1 MEKKSYAASGQTK
14 RAMAD
19 ALKKLMAQKPLD
31 KITIQELAEQ
41 CGMKRQN
48 FYYHFEDIY
57 DLLRWMFQEEA
68 VSLLEQREGALL
80 WQEGLLQLFRYL
92 QENRKVCLCALKSL
106 GRDYVK
112 RFFRENI
119 YDIIYRSVEQM
130 EEKLGGSENDAEMLT
145 HFYVISL
152 AATVESWL
160 YEEIGQTPEE
170 LVAFCDTMLTDH
182 IRGAELRLR
191 ERREERARRG
201 LGLTSRF
208 SPGYGDLPL
217 SVQPLF
223 LDTVDAVRRIGL
235 HMTPGDLMVPRK
247 SVTALLGVGAAA
259 EKRRSCETCALRETC
274 QFTRGGRHCGR

>member
-1 MEKKSYAASGQTK
+1 MEKKSYTASGQTK

-19 ALKKLMAQKPLD
+19 ALKKLMTQKPLD
-31 KITIQELAEQ
+31 KITIQELMEQ

-170 LVAFCDTMLTDH
+170 LVAFCGTMLTDH

-191 ERREERARRG
+191 ERREER
-201 LGLTSRF
+201 
-208 SPGYGDLPL
+208 
-217 SVQPLF
+217 
-223 LDTVDAVRRIGL
+223 
-235 HMTPGDLMVPRK
+235 TP
-247 SVTALLGVGAAA
+247 
-259 EKRRSCETCALRETC
+259 
-274 QFTRGGRHCGR
+274 

>member
-1 MEKKSYAASGQTK
+1 MEKKSYTASGQTK

-19 ALKKLMAQKPLD
+19 ALKKLMIQKPLD
-31 KITIQELAEQ
+31 KITIQELMEQ

-119 YDIIYRSVEQM
+119 YNIIYRSVEQM
-130 EEKLGGSENDAEMLT
+130 EEKLLT
-145 HFYVISL
+145 HSY
-152 AATVESWL
+152 
-160 YEEIGQTPEE
+160 
-170 LVAFCDTMLTDH
+170 M
-182 IRGAELRLR
+182 
-191 ERREERARRG
+191 
-201 LGLTSRF
+201 
-208 SPGYGDLPL
+208 
-217 SVQPLF
+217 
-223 LDTVDAVRRIGL
+223 
-235 HMTPGDLMVPRK
+235 K
-247 SVTALLGVGAAA
+247 
-259 EKRRSCETCALRETC
+259 
-274 QFTRGGRHCGR
+274 

>member
-1 MEKKSYAASGQTK
+1 MEKKSYTASDQTK
-14 RAMAD
+14 RAMAEKK
-19 ALKKLMAQKPLD
+19 KKLMTQKPLD
-31 KITIQELAEQ
+31 KITIQELMEQ

-145 HFYVISL
+145 RFYVIAL

-160 YEEIGQTPEE
+160 YEAIGQTPEE
-170 LVAFCDTMLTDH
+170 LVAFCATMLTDH

-191 ERREERARRG
+191 ERREER
-201 LGLTSRF
+201 
-208 SPGYGDLPL
+208 
-217 SVQPLF
+217 
-223 LDTVDAVRRIGL
+223 
-235 HMTPGDLMVPRK
+235 TP
-247 SVTALLGVGAAA
+247 
-259 EKRRSCETCALRETC
+259 
-274 QFTRGGRHCGR
+274 

>member
-1 MEKKSYAASGQTK
+1 MEKKSYTASGQTK

-19 ALKKLMAQKPLD
+19 ALKKLMTQKPLD
-31 KITIQELAEQ
+31 KITIQELMEQ

-170 LVAFCDTMLTDH
+170 LVDFCDTMLTDH

-191 ERREERARRG
+191 ERREER
-201 LGLTSRF
+201 
-208 SPGYGDLPL
+208 
-217 SVQPLF
+217 
-223 LDTVDAVRRIGL
+223 
-235 HMTPGDLMVPRK
+235 TP
-247 SVTALLGVGAAA
+247 
-259 EKRRSCETCALRETC
+259 
-274 QFTRGGRHCGR
+274 

>member
-1 MEKKSYAASGQTK
+1 MGKQYKSSAITRQAICI
-14 RAMAD
+14 
-19 ALKKLMAQKPLD
+19 ALKQLMDQKPLE
-31 KITIQELAEQ
+31 KITISELMDT
-41 CGMKRQN
+41 CGMRRQH
-48 FYYHFEDIY
+48 FYYYFTDIY

-119 YDIIYRSVEQM
+119 YDIIYRSVKQM

-191 ERREERARRG
+191 ERREER
-201 LGLTSRF
+201 
-208 SPGYGDLPL
+208 
-217 SVQPLF
+217 
-223 LDTVDAVRRIGL
+223 
-235 HMTPGDLMVPRK
+235 TP
-247 SVTALLGVGAAA
+247 
-259 EKRRSCETCALRETC
+259 
-274 QFTRGGRHCGR
+274 